1 MWELVRQGDGIAP
14 KVLLLLAFWGW
25 HSGSLGVHPCR
36 LGGSTRKVG
45 LLLCYK
51 NYDILQ
57 SFPEIQLY
65 NEPHTHIHKTDCFC
79 RDWPLNRCLGPFLEL
94 ALKIEQDIQK
104 PSLWVQSSWRCLG
117 GTKVCREN
125 RGQESCSLPC
135 QIREASCLHG
145 GGGRPTAL
153 PVTGGYLKL
162 FKCTRD
168 LREKRFCWPLFFSQ
182 SQWLKIS
189 ISLGSLLGWFA
200 VVLFCASDNI
210 CKPVPLR
217 HSPKIVNDN
226 HNKNN

>member
-1 MWELVRQGDGIAP
+1 MTASFQSQHCHKLEGKMLGTGEKGRCGNW
-14 KVLLLLAFWGW
+14 WGK
-25 HSGSLGVHPCR
+25 GM
-36 LGGSTRKVG
+36 G
-45 LLLCYK
+45 LLPRSCSSSLFGAGTQDPWVFTHVGWGEVQGRQAYCSATK
-51 NYDILQ
+51 IMIFFSLFQ
-57 SFPEIQLY
+57 RPSFTM
-65 NEPHTHIHKTDCFC
+65 NHTHIHKTDCFC

-162 FKCTRD
+162 LNAPGTS
-168 LREKRFCWPLFFSQ
+168 EKKDSAGLSSFHSR
-182 SQWLKIS
+182 
-189 ISLGSLLGWFA
+189 
-200 VVLFCASDNI
+200 SDW
-210 CKPVPLR
+210 K
-217 HSPKIVNDN
+217 
-226 HNKNN
+226 